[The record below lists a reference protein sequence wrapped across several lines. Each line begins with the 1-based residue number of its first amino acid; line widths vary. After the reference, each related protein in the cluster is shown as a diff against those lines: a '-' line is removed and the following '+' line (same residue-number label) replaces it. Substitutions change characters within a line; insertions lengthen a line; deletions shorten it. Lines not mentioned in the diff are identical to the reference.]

1 MQEQQEQALTFQQK
15 INILQYLTLFPA
27 LTVMI
32 FLRRRI
38 GYRFLDMLKIQFMFI
53 ALLAYGTFSTITFGP
68 QAGGIIFLFS
78 LAMLITAIIERRI
91 RWNEI
96 RRGVSWHTYS
106 RGISWFSS
114 FLPLPEITVKRFIDP
129 AAVLILG
136 IGLFFV
142 VRPLGF
148 YLLLSAVCLFL
159 FETID
164 FQKQIDR
171 MLDQLDS
178 LSESEVVSQNI
189 EYFEHGG
196 TAGNRSLEE
205 TAGIPTGVAADL
217 EDAIA
222 RRRAKI
228 PAPIQKPPQ
237 LVQTQPPSQAQ
248 QAAIPP
254 PVQPTQT
261 ATLSSAPQPRWQ
273 RQQQNSSATQ
283 SQPSQGSAF
292 SATPR
297 IVIDTSKQGAS
308 GIPVIQSP
316 DDPAFMAL
324 PSGAQFITPDG
335 KKRIKK

>member
-1 MQEQQEQALTFQQK
+1 MQEQQQVLTFQQK

-32 FLRRRI
+32 FLRRKI
-38 GYRFLDMLKIQFMFI
+38 GYRFIDMLKIQLMFI
-53 ALLAYGTFSTITFGP
+53 ALLAYGAFSSIAFGP

-78 LAMLITAIIERRI
+78 LAMLITAIVERRI

-96 RRGVSWHTYS
+96 KRGVSWHTYS
-106 RGISWFSS
+106 RGISWFSG
-114 FLPLPEITVKRFIDP
+114 FLPLSEITVKRFIDP
-129 AAVLILG
+129 AAVLVAG
-136 IGLFFV
+136 IALFFL

-148 YLLLSAVCLFL
+148 YLILSAVCLFL

-196 TAGNRSLEE
+196 TAADRSLEQ

-228 PAPIQKPPQ
+228 PAPIQQQPQ
-237 LVQTQPPSQAQ
+237 LVQTKLPSQAQ
-248 QAAIPP
+248 QAAISP

-261 ATLSSAPQPRWQ
+261 ATLSSASEPRWQ
-273 RQQQNSSATQ
+273 RKQLS
-283 SQPSQGSAF
+283 SQPAQS
-292 SATPR
+292 P
-297 IVIDTSKQGAS
+297 DGA
-308 GIPVIQSP
+308 IPVIQSP
-316 DDPAFMAL
+316 NDPEFAAL
-324 PSGAQFITPDG
+324 PTGAEFMTPDG
-335 KKRIKK
+335 KKRIKR